1 MADRNDPRND
11 QGKATRMADDPTTTP
26 LFEIS
31 WLRLFPWLRLFRAP
45 GAAADPKKLFLAAI
59 GLLLMSGG
67 WQALDLAFPASSG
80 ITPEVFEAREP
91 IGPDTLLSIPWWIT
105 EPARLITA
113 PFFAAMDEPS
123 DLGRRAFVHAV
134 LAALWSV
141 VVWGLIGGAISRV
154 AVVGLIQGER
164 VGVRNA
170 LRFAVR
176 KAVPLVGAPLI
187 PVLGIITI
195 TTLMAGFGL
204 LYRFPGGSVV
214 AGALA
219 FLPLIGGLLLTL
231 IVIGLAIGWPLMPAS
246 VACQA
251 EDGFDALS
259 RSYAYLRQR
268 PWNLLGYGAVA
279 FLVGASGLIFVDVFA
294 RLVVHLSAWALS
306 FAAPPKLVSA
316 LYHGAEPDVSPT
328 VLLTHAFWIGFVA
341 ILVRSW
347 IYSFFWTSASL
358 IYLLLRKDVDGTPL
372 TKIAIDEKVSTTS
385 EAEIPVSPMSAGVVP
400 SPHTGMAANEVKEI
414 GRDE

>member
-11 QGKATRMADDPTTTP
+11 QGKATRMADDPNTTP
-26 LFEIS
+26 LFEVS

-67 WQALDLAFPASSG
+67 WQVLDRAFPASSG
-80 ITPEVFEAREP
+80 ITPDVFEAREL
-91 IGPDTLLSIPWWIT
+91 IGPDTLLSIPWWMI
-105 EPARLITA
+105 EPARLIMA

-123 DLGRRAFVHAV
+123 DLGGGAFVHAV
-134 LAALWSV
+134 LAAFWSV
-141 VVWGLIGGAISRV
+141 LVWGLIGGAISRV
-154 AVVGLIQGER
+154 AVVGLVQGER

-187 PVLGIITI
+187 PVLGIVMI
-195 TTLMAGFGL
+195 TTLLAGFGL
-204 LYRFPGGSVV
+204 LYRLPGGSVV
-214 AGALA
+214 AGVLAL
-219 FLPLIGGLLLTL
+219 LPLIGGLLLTL
-231 IVIGLAIGWPLMPAS
+231 MVIGLAVGWPMMPAS

-268 PWNLLGYGAVA
+268 PWNLLGYGALA
-279 FLVGASGLIFVDVFA
+279 FLIGAAGLIFVDVFA
-294 RLVVHLSAWALS
+294 RLVVHLSAWGLS
-306 FAAPPKLVSA
+306 FGAPSKLVSA

-328 VLLTHAFWIGFVA
+328 VLQTHSFWIGIVA

-372 TKIAIDEKVSTTS
+372 TKIAIDENVNKASGGGNSVSST
-385 EAEIPVSPMSAGVVP
+385 SAGVVV
-400 SPHTGMAANEVKEI
+400 TEVKEI
-414 GRDE
+414 GRDD